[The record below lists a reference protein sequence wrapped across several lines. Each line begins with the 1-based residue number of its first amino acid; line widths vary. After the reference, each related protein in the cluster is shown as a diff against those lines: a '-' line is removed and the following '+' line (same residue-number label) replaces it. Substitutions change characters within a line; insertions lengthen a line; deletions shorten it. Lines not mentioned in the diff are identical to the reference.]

1 MAVLYGV
8 LVALAGGLA
17 ALAGLAGAYRR
28 RRLRGHGLTAWAT
41 IVPTPIRSGERDEFG
56 LPAAALP
63 RQLSLQFA
71 LEDGRII
78 ERPYP
83 RPARHQG
90 ELALGGKVLVWYD
103 AADPGDVLVFS
114 RDGRWS
120 DRAFVAAGA
129 LFIVVGASLA
139 SLGHLLPRPAAPAGR
154 PADRDQGSR
163 ARARLGGAQGRPET
177 TERSSWR

>member
-1 MAVLYGV
+1 MSVLYGV
-8 LVALAGGLA
+8 LVALAGGVA

-28 RRLRGHGLTAWAT
+28 QRLRGRGLTAWAT
-41 IVPTPIRSGERDEFG
+41 IVPTPVQPGERDEFG
-56 LPAAALP
+56 RPVRGLP

-83 RPARHQG
+83 RPARNQDA
-90 ELALGGKVLVWYD
+90 LASGRKVLVWYD

-114 RDGRWS
+114 QDGRWS

-139 SLGHLLPRPAAPAGR
+139 SFGH
-154 PADRDQGSR
+154 
-163 ARARLGGAQGRPET
+163 
-177 TERSSWR
+177 